1 MRDIH
6 MRSSTSRC
14 AVMMC
19 TMLFS
24 LLVLVPASKAADVSA
39 DSLHAGSG
47 KIMIAAAQQTTSTAV
62 EAPDYDSDEYGDEE
76 ESELSVADPLQPW
89 NTVWYHFNDKLYFWL
104 LKPVAQGYKAVV
116 PTIART
122 GVSNFFNNLAT
133 PIRFVNCLLQ
143 GKMKDSGSE
152 LGRFVINSTVGVL
165 GFGEVASGLAGL
177 EPPTPEDLGQTL
189 GSYGVGNGLYIIWPI
204 FGPST
209 VRDTVGLVGDYFLDP
224 VTYIDD
230 FGIRVA
236 VKSVDTVNATSFRLG
251 DYEALKDAALDPYL
265 SIRDAYIQNRA
276 KKVAD

>member
-6 MRSSTSRC
+6 MRSSISRC

>member
-1 MRDIH
+1 
-6 MRSSTSRC
+6 
-14 AVMMC
+14 MMC